1 MSSIAVI
8 AISRPFHKMYVT
20 LTGFK
25 KGSSVLIPSTFPVE
39 SKHPKE
45 QNERMNFVFKSAITD
60 TGSFYSFMGFTAAH
74 KAVLG
79 GKKTDLITSASGE
92 NRYLM
97 EPEYYVLNARC
108 IKEVNA
114 KIQDPK
120 GAISDDAFQTVINLV
135 SGAVRNS
142 GTYF

>member
-1 MSSIAVI
+1 MSFVFSS
-8 AISRPFHKMYVT
+8 AIS
-20 LTGFK
+20 
-25 KGSSVLIPSTFPVE
+25 
-39 SKHPKE
+39 
-45 QNERMNFVFKSAITD
+45 D
-60 TGSFYSFMGFTAAH
+60 TGSFYSFMGLTATH
-74 KAVLG
+74 KAVLV
-79 GKKTDLITSASGE
+79 GKTADFITTASGE

-120 GAISDDAFQTVINLV
+120 GAISNEAFQSVINLV

-142 GTYF
+142 GAYFEVLY